1 MRRLLVRKL
10 LHLVPVLFLITLAA
24 TALVDLLPGSPGAA
38 ILGPGATLEE
48 IADYDA
54 RFGFDQPLPVRY
66 VEWLGGVA
74 TGDLGTSA
82 RTGES
87 VAGTILQRMPVT
99 LEIAVLALALSVV
112 MAIPLAVLSA
122 AKANGPL
129 DRFLTGGASLLMS
142 VPSFVAAMLLL
153 FFASYRF
160 GWFPT
165 SGWSALSDGVWQNLR
180 YAALPAVSLA
190 IVEAPVFQRI
200 LRSDVISTLQ
210 EEYVLAARSK
220 GLTRRYVLFRHALRP
235 SLFSVTT
242 VAGLAL
248 GRLIGGSIVIEFLF
262 ALPGIGNLVVQSI
275 HQQDIPMVQGLVMFI
290 ALSYILVNTAVD
302 IGYSLIDPRVRVA

>member
-1 MRRLLVRKL
+1 MRRLLVRKVV
-10 LHLVPVLFLITLAA
+10 HLIPVLLLITLAA
-24 TALVDLLPGSPGAA
+24 TALTDLLPGSPGSAV
-38 ILGPGATLEE
+38 LGSGATLEE
-48 IADYDA
+48 IAAYDA
-54 RFGFDQPLPVRY
+54 RFGFDRPLPVRY
-66 VEWLGGVA
+66 VDWLGGVA

-82 RTGES
+82 RTGEPVMS
-87 VAGTILQRMPVT
+87 TILRRLPVT
-99 LEIAVLALALSVV
+99 LQIAVLALGLSIA
-112 MAIPLAVLSA
+112 MSIPLAVFSA
-122 AKANGPL
+122 ARANGPL
-129 DRFLTGGASLLMS
+129 DRFLTGGASILMS

-165 SGWSALSDGVWQNLR
+165 SGWSPLSDGVWKNLQ
-180 YAALPAVSLA
+180 YAALPALSLA

-200 LRSDVISTLQ
+200 LRSDVITTLQ

-220 GLTRRYVLFRHALRP
+220 GLTKGYVLMRHALRP

-242 VAGLAL
+242 LAGLAL

-275 HQQDIPMVQGLVMFI
+275 HNQDIPMVQGLVVFI
-290 ALSYILVNTAVD
+290 ALSYILVNTLVD
-302 IGYSLIDPRVRVA
+302 IGYTVIDPRVRAS